1 MNAYQ
6 PYPAYKDSGV
16 EWLDQIPAHWDV
28 RRLKIAIKTAINGI
42 WGDVPQENND
52 DLICVRVAD
61 FNYDMLG
68 VSTDNLTIRNIPAS
82 KQSYRILSNQDLLIE
97 KSGGGDIWPVGRLVS
112 YNLDIKAVC
121 SNFIA
126 RLSVNGEI
134 SSRFICYVF
143 ASTYSIGLNTR
154 SIKQTTGIQNL
165 DLQAYLNEKIAF
177 PPYSEQQSIAAFLDR
192 ETAQIDTLI
201 THKRELIDLLHRQRT
216 AVISHAVTKGLD
228 ANVPMKD
235 SGVEWLGEIPAHW
248 DTWKISHIFKT
259 IGSGTTPPT
268 SNQEFYNGQ
277 NNWVTTSELRD
288 NLIFETKKKITQEAI
303 DNFSALKIYSPDTL
317 LIALYG
323 ATIGR
328 IGLLKTNAAINQA
341 CCALG
346 NPRNLI
352 INFAFYCLYASRNWI
367 INLSYGGGQPN
378 ISQEIIRKL
387 KLPVPSIDEQGAIAE
402 YLNCETVRIDHL
414 ITEIEASIDLLRQQR
429 TALISAAVTGRID
442 VRGQA

>member
-177 PPYSEQQSIAAFLDR
+177 PPYSEQRAIAAYLDR
-192 ETAQIDTLI
+192 ETAHIDALI
-201 THKRELIDLLHRQRT
+201 ARKRELIDLLHRQRT

-228 ANVPMKD
+228 AQVPLRD

-248 DTWKISHIFKT
+248 EVLLLRRVTKRVKT
-259 IGSGTTPPT
+259 GCTPAGARSSAFQENGWNWFTPGDFSGSILLEKSSRTL
-268 SNQEFYNGQ
+268 
-277 NNWVTTSELRD
+277 SEEGLREVPVFPE
-288 NLIFETKKKITQEAI
+288 NTVYLVGI
-303 DNFSALKIYSPDTL
+303 
-317 LIALYG
+317 G
-323 ATIGR
+323 ATIGKV
-328 IGLLKTNAAINQA
+328 GLSTRVGSCNQQIHGIVVGDSVNSKFIAYSLSIRHEFIVKCGKYTTLPIINQDETKS
-341 CCALG
+341 
-346 NPRNLI
+346 LI
-352 INFAFYCLYASRNWI
+352 FVRPPLAEQLHIAAFL
-367 INLSYGGGQPN
+367 
-378 ISQEIIRKL
+378 
-387 KLPVPSIDEQGAIAE
+387 DH
-402 YLNCETVRIDHL
+402 ETARIDHL
-414 ITEIEASIDLLRQQR
+414 ISEIEASIELLRQQR